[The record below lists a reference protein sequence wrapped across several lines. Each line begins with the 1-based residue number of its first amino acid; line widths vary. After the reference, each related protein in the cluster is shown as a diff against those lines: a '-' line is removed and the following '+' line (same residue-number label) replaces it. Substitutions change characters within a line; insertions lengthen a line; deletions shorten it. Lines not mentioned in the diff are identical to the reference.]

1 MSTLVPLRAFN
12 RSQKFDI
19 GAKSVS
25 PSSTVY
31 VNVDSPRVQRD
42 LARHAA
48 IGALLQVGP
57 SFFQAD
63 DGYVTG
69 GGKVSSRATTLVLDV
84 SPVAWVN
91 AAKVAGV
98 QSTAG
103 TATLG
108 AADAT
113 NPRIDVVVV
122 DTTTGAFSVIAGT
135 ATLRSVPRRIPLR
148 PRPGAPRS
156 ERLDVSS
163 FAGAF
168 RRAAR
173 GQQDCACVRKHLLV
187 PSV

>member
-135 ATLRSVPRRIPLR
+135 ATAGASLSPT
-148 PRPGAPRS
+148 RPGAASTYLAGVPAIS
-156 ERLDVSS
+156 ANKIALAYVLLPPTATTVLAANVLDV
-163 FAGAF
+163 
-168 RRAAR
+168 R
-173 GQQDCACVRKHLLV
+173 
-187 PSV
+187 P